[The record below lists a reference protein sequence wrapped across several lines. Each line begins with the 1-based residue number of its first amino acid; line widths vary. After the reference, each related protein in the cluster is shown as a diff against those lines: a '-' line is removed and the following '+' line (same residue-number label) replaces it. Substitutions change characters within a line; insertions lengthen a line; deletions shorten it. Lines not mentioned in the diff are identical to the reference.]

1 MECEHINIL
10 FILKTVIA
18 GLFGSVVDP
27 KVSKFP
33 WKAKEDLFFSPIE
46 MFIYQ
51 SDKNN
56 FFILHIILFMTFC
69 IAFVFW
75 PSFCLLQF
83 IDFYRSSGCGG
94 DIKLFSVF

>member
-46 MFIYQ
+46 IVLLLCFGRVFVYYNLLIFIEVVVVVEISNYFLYSSQ
-51 SDKNN
+51 NTVHDMTA
-56 FFILHIILFMTFC
+56 FHLFN
-69 IAFVFW
+69 
-75 PSFCLLQF
+75 PL
-83 IDFYRSSGCGG
+83 
-94 DIKLFSVF
+94 